1 MGRRRREAE
10 YVCEGCDSRVFD
22 APSQEPPGWTRVWI
36 ADALRLLC
44 GCCGSE
50 VLYGTDRRVPRWA
63 SDRMRQRFVEWSKE
77 RLIEP
82 DPVAGS

>member
-1 MGRRRREAE
+1 MSRRRREAE

-22 APSQEPPGWTRVWI
+22 ETSQEPPGWTRVWI

-50 VLYGTDRRVPRWA
+50 VLYGADRSVPRWA
-63 SDRMRQRFVEWSKE
+63 SDRMRQRFVAWSKS
-77 RLIEP
+77 RIEEP
-82 DPVAGS
+82 EPTPGR